1 MYLICPVFHGIIRF
15 GYFGL
20 KYKYFHKGAELME
33 SFEPKKLALIRIWQI
48 LKEYSD
54 CDHPLTQDDIA
65 RHLESDY
72 GIAIERKAISR
83 NISLLKEAGAEIES
97 GRAGSYLERRD
108 FEDSELKLLIDGVLC
123 SKYITAKHSKDL
135 IDRLCG
141 LSNKYFRSHVKNI
154 HSVND
159 WYKTDNQALF
169 YNIELIDTA
178 IEEGKQIHYDYNKY
192 GVDKKLHKSSHQ
204 YVSPYLM
211 ILHNQR
217 YYLMAYSE
225 YWGNMAFYRL
235 DRITNMNISDKKATP
250 IRNVSGYENG
260 INYKELSS
268 AMPYMFTDRPERID
282 FIADIGIID
291 QVIDW
296 FGSDIRIAKTDDE
309 NKVRISVKA
318 SPNAMV
324 HWAMQYANYVEII
337 SPEPLRMRVKEALEN
352 GLKKYN

>member
-1 MYLICPVFHGIIRF
+1 
-15 GYFGL
+15 
-20 KYKYFHKGAELME
+20 ME

-65 RHLESDY
+65 RHLESAY
-72 GIAIERKAISR
+72 GIVIERKAISR

-123 SKYITAKHSKDL
+123 SKYITAKQSKDL

-204 YVSPYLM
+204 YMSPYLM

-225 YWGNMAFYRL
+225 YWGNMAFHRL

-260 INYKELSS
+260 VNYKELSS
-268 AMPYMFTDRPERID
+268 ATPYMFTDRPERID

-296 FGSDIRIAKTDDE
+296 FGSDIRIEKPMMRTRSESASRQAQTLW
-309 NKVRISVKA
+309 RIGQCS
-318 SPNAMV
+318 
-324 HWAMQYANYVEII
+324 MQI
-337 SPEPLRMRVKEALEN
+337 M
-352 GLKKYN
+352 LK